1 MLIIM
6 DRSMTATLKY
16 ALTSYKKMW
25 LIVKLV
31 KNKKVSDALSILS
44 FANNKAAKILLK
56 VIKSALSNAKNKY
69 WDVNESSYEIQRIDV
84 WRWPKLKRMR
94 FVWRARIHWYQKHR
108 TFVRVVIG

>member
-1 MLIIM
+1 MIIM

-31 KNKKVSDALSILS
+31 KNKKVSEALTILS
-44 FANNKAAKILLK
+44 FTNTKAAKILLK
-56 VIKSALSNAKNKY
+56 VVKSALSNAKNKY
-69 WDVNESSYEIQRIDV
+69 WDVDENSYEIQRIDV

-94 FVWRARIHWYQKHR
+94 FVWRARIHGYQKHR
-108 TFVRVVIG
+108 AFVRVIVG